1 MSREEEYKKE
11 LIINNIIRKLEVSN
25 ILTPYEFHCVNTALR
40 RANDLK
46 QIPYYEVV
54 YHDEYDKTEHRVMEP
69 VNVTLRDDGHIK
81 IRQDRFELNFN
92 RMLL

>member
-11 LIINNIIRKLEVSN
+11 EIICNIIRKLEVSN
-25 ILTPYEFHCVNTALR
+25 ILTPYEFYCVNTALR
-40 RANDLK
+40 KANDLK

-69 VNVTLRDDGHIK
+69 VNVILRDDGHIK

-92 RMLL
+92 RMLT

>member
-1 MSREEEYKKE
+1 MPREKEYKKE
-11 LIINNIIRKLEVSN
+11 EIICNIIRKLETSN

-40 RANDLK
+40 MVNDLK

-69 VNVTLRDDGHIK
+69 VSITFRDEGDIK
-81 IRQDRFELNFN
+81 IRQEHFELDFN
-92 RMLL
+92 RMLP